1 MPLQIDP
8 TDSGIVA
15 GRRSPFFV
23 EQGRR
28 HDEEDEDI
36 ANGNEEESTA
46 VAVAV
51 NGPLLLNDGSNPQDG
66 TGAVVDM
73 IDNDTNTDEKKKKKK
88 VFPTNPSSSPPPPQ
102 QQQQLQSRPRP
113 GERERFEAGR
123 GMRSSQSHVI
133 QERRKSFIAEFSE
146 MKGPPQIAILMAL
159 LAIGLGSTMG
169 IVPAI
174 MSDRF
179 ARLNHGYAG
188 EEACDSFELGDTN
201 KPHECFLGSSD
212 AQAAAS
218 VSNLISNSLTFV
230 TASVM
235 GSISDE
241 YGRKGPLL
249 IGLVLAMTPAI
260 GLFLIEY
267 IPTMNP
273 WWYYSCH
280 AGTGFISWMAIALST
295 MNDVL
300 PPEFRAPGIG
310 LLFAGFLFG
319 ISFAPTLG
327 ILIKNRS
334 HLCLLSF
341 GVTLV
346 GFLLTVFF
354 VPETVK
360 PHMAQEQKQRRLQR
374 EKVVEEKDLK
384 IRSQLQ
390 QQQQHQHEDR
400 QQDDDHYFYSLWFSL
415 RRFYYGS
422 SWLSTNIKLV
432 WRNFIVRPI
441 QEMSILNR
449 NTFFR
454 ILSSLAFFTG
464 MVTSADQVLLLYY
477 LEDQL
482 AFNQHDVSLMFLIIG
497 ISGMIVQ
504 VFVMKPLND
513 RVGEKLVIA
522 ISFCCGSTVNFFYG
536 VATHKTTIFAGLML
550 SCFTNMSFPT
560 ISAIKANNV
569 EDCEQGRIQ
578 GALYSVKALA
588 SGVGPAFLQFIYSK
602 TKERDSAALF
612 GFGPG
617 TMWYCASFLY
627 LIAVGLALTLPNDKA
642 NTSSRHG
649 GTHGHGG
656 GTPNETTDT
665 CTGSGGGMVIND
677 DDLEEYRQLV
687 SESDSEEKDNGSS
700 TSERSSTSLSLSSS
714 STKEEERSLSS
725 GGSAD
730 YGTIL

>member
-1 MPLQIDP
+1 MPLQLDSIDV
-8 TDSGIVA
+8 GVA
-15 GRRSPFFV
+15 GRRSPFSV
-23 EQGRR
+23 EQRR
-28 HDEEDEDI
+28 RDDDAEV
-36 ANGNEEESTA
+36 GESA

-51 NGPLLLNDGSNPQDG
+51 AVVNGSSLLQHDGSNPQE
-66 TGAVVDM
+66 GATVVE
-73 IDNDTNTDEKKKKKK
+73 IDTNTSTEEKKKKKKKKK
-88 VFPTNPSSSPPPPQ
+88 VFPTNSSSSPPSPASR
-102 QQQQLQSRPRP
+102 SRPA

-123 GMRSSQSHVI
+123 GMRSSQIQVI
-133 QERRKSFIAEFSE
+133 QERRKSFIVEFSA

-179 ARLNHGYAG
+179 ARLNHGYSG
-188 EEACDSFELGDTN
+188 VEACDSFELGDEN

-260 GLFLIEY
+260 GLFLVEY
-267 IPTMNP
+267 IPNLNP
-273 WWYYSCH
+273 WWYYTCH
-280 AGTGFISWMAIALST
+280 AGTGFISWMAIALSAL
-295 MNDVL
+295 NDVL

-327 ILIKNRS
+327 ILITNRS

-346 GFLLTVFF
+346 GFLLTVFY

-360 PHMAQEQKQRRLQR
+360 PHMAAEQKQRRCQR
-374 EKVVEEKDLK
+374 EKLVEEQDLK

-390 QQQQHQHEDR
+390 QRQDR
-400 QQDDDHYFYSLWFSL
+400 QQQDDNHYLSSFWCSL

-422 SWLSTNIKLV
+422 SWYSIKLKLV
-432 WRNFIVRPI
+432 WRNLIVRPI

-602 TKERDSAALF
+602 TKERDSSTDTLF

-642 NTSSRHG
+642 NTSRRHG
-649 GTHGHGG
+649 GTHGHGHGSG
-656 GTPNETTDT
+656 GGSTPNETT
-665 CTGSGGGMVIND
+665 TGSGGGGMVIND
-677 DDLEEYRQLV
+677 DDIEEYRQLV
-687 SESDSEEKDNGSS
+687 SDSFSEDNGSS
-700 TSERSSTSLSLSSS
+700 TSERSSTSLSSSS
-714 STKEEERSLSS
+714 KEEEERSLSS

-730 YGTIL
+730 YGTII